1 MKKKKNDDDGLESKR
16 LPAVLIEINSRVTSQ
31 SSTTSSLEPLVE
43 SFEVLTPFSP
53 LNSTHPTPSISLL
66 PSFESSSSSSSSH
79 SDSKLNSPLTITSTS
94 SSSRQRSKS
103 DTLLEPASHH
113 QQQQHPSESISTY
126 SHFHLLSS
134 LPSTNLNSP
143 HHLTSPLV
151 ADIKVAK
158 SRFVSL
164 SILDPLVLSL
174 IWFEVIKTLDH
185 QDPLFLSKRVFKLS
199 KLFTRF
205 VKSFYQ
211 I

>member
-79 SDSKLNSPLTITSTS
+79 SDSKLNSPLTITST
-94 SSSRQRSKS
+94 SSRQRSKS

>member
-79 SDSKLNSPLTITSTS
+79 SDSKLNSPLTITS

>member
-1 MKKKKNDDDGLESKR
+1 MKKKNDDDDGLESKR

-79 SDSKLNSPLTITSTS
+79 SDSKLNSPLTITS